1 MRWSSPLTF
10 SENMETDINRNGRT
24 PIYEQI
30 YQNLKFKIDNTEFT
44 AGEAFPSEREL
55 AEKFGVSRMTV
66 RQALNALKQDGLIY
80 HERGIGAFVSKR
92 KLDVHTRNLV
102 GFTEEMIELGLKP
115 SSKLLLAK
123 IEKAEEETAKDLGI
137 EIGEDVFHLQ
147 RLRLADD
154 SPMAFED
161 AYLPAIRYPNLGQI
175 DLEKM
180 SLYEALET
188 EYGVKMS
195 HAEEFLEAMAV
206 TKEIA
211 ANLSIKTGSP
221 VLMVH
226 RVVFSDANLAVESVR
241 TYYRADRY
249 RATFHL
255 TKTGL

>member
-1 MRWSSPLTF
+1 MKTV
-10 SENMETDINRNGRT
+10 INRNGNT

-30 YQNLKFKIDNTEFT
+30 YQNLKTKIDNTEFS
-44 AGEAFPSEREL
+44 AGESFPSEREL

-102 GFTEEMIELGLKP
+102 GFTEEMIERGLRP

-123 IEKAEEETAKDLGI
+123 IEEADEETAADLGI
-137 EIGEDVFHLQ
+137 ETGEAVFHLQ

-161 AYLPAIRYPNLGQI
+161 AYLPAVRYPNLENI
-175 DLEKM
+175 DLGRM
-180 SLYEALET
+180 SLYEILEK
-188 EYGVKMS
+188 EYNVRMS

-206 TKEIA
+206 NKEIA
-211 ANLSIKTGSP
+211 KVLSIKADAP

-249 RATFHL
+249 RATFKL
-255 TKTGL
+255 EKKGL

>member
-1 MRWSSPLTF
+1 MKQS
-10 SENMETDINRNGRT
+10 INRDGNT

-30 YQNLKFKIDNTEFT
+30 YQNLKTKIDNTEFS
-44 AGEAFPSEREL
+44 AGESFPSEREL

-66 RQALNALKQDGLIY
+66 RQALNTLKKEGLIY

-102 GFTEEMIELGLKP
+102 GFTEEMMERGLKP

-123 IEKAEEETAKDLGI
+123 IQKADEETAKDLGI
-137 EIGEDVFHLQ
+137 EAGEAVFHLQ

-161 AYLPAIRYPNLGQI
+161 AYLPATRYPNLEKI
-175 DLEKM
+175 DLERM
-180 SLYEALET
+180 SLYEVLET
-188 EYGVKMS
+188 EYGVRMS

-206 TKEIA
+206 TKKIGDA
-211 ANLSIKTGSP
+211 LSIKKGAP

-226 RVVFSDANLAVESVR
+226 RVVFSDANLAVESVK
-241 TYYRADRY
+241 TFYRADRY

-255 TKTGL
+255 TKNGL

>member
-1 MRWSSPLTF
+1 MKNS
-10 SENMETDINRNGRT
+10 INRNGGT

-30 YQNLKFKIDNTEFT
+30 YQNLKTKIDETEFS

-102 GFTEEMIELGLKP
+102 GFTEEMKERGLNP

-123 IEKAEEETAKDLGI
+123 IEKADEETAKDLGI
-137 EIGEDVFHLQ
+137 EIGEEVFHLQ

-161 AYLPAIRYPNLGQI
+161 AYLPSLRYENLDKI
-175 DLEKM
+175 DLEKV
-180 SLYEALET
+180 SLYEVLEK
-188 EYGVKMS
+188 EYGVRMS

-206 TKEIA
+206 TKKIGDA
-211 ANLSIKTGSP
+211 LSIKKGDP

-226 RVVFSDANLAVESVR
+226 RVVFSDANLAVESVK
-241 TYYRADRY
+241 TFYRADRY

-255 TKTGL
+255 TKNGL

>member
-1 MRWSSPLTF
+1 MKQT
-10 SENMETDINRNGRT
+10 INRDGKT

-30 YQNLKFKIDNTEFT
+30 YQNLLEKIQT
-44 AGEAFPSEREL
+44 AEIGGGELFPSEREL

-66 RQALNALKQDGLIY
+66 RQALNALKKEGLIY

-102 GFTEEMIELGLKP
+102 GFTEEMKERGLKP

-123 IEKAEEETAKDLGI
+123 IEKADEETAKELGI
-137 EIGEDVFHLQ
+137 EISENVFHLQ

-161 AYLPAIRYPNLGQI
+161 AYLPALRYPNLEKI
-175 DLEKM
+175 DLEKV
-180 SLYEALET
+180 SLYEVLEK
-188 EYGVKMS
+188 EYGVRMS

-206 TKEIA
+206 TKKIGDV
-211 ANLSIKTGSP
+211 LSIKKNSP

-226 RVVFSDANLAVESVR
+226 RVVFSDANLAVESVK
-241 TYYRADRY
+241 TFYRADRY

-255 TKTGL
+255 TKNGL

>member
-1 MRWSSPLTF
+1 
-10 SENMETDINRNGRT
+10 MEHEIDRHCQT

-30 YQNLKFKIDNTEFT
+30 YQNLHDKISKEEIGS
-44 AGEAFPSEREL
+44 GELFPSEREL

-66 RQALNALKQDGLIY
+66 RQALNTLKKEGLIY

-102 GFTEEMIELGLKP
+102 GFTEEMKERGLRP

-123 IEKAEEETAKDLGI
+123 IEKANEDVAKDLGI
-137 EIGEDVFHLQ
+137 EIGEEVFHLQ

-161 AYLPAIRYPNLGQI
+161 AYLPASRYPNL
-175 DLEKM
+175 DKFKLENH
-180 SLYEALET
+180 SLYEILEK

-206 TKEIA
+206 PKSIA
-211 ANLSIKTGSP
+211 EVLSVKNNSP

-226 RVVFSDANLAVESVR
+226 RVVFSEGNLAVESVK
-241 TYYRADRY
+241 TFYRADRY
-249 RATFHL
+249 RATFYL
-255 TKTGL
+255 TKNGL

>member
-1 MRWSSPLTF
+1 MKNS
-10 SENMETDINRNGRT
+10 INRHGQT

-30 YQNLKFKIDNTEFT
+30 YQNLKTKIDDSEFS
-44 AGEAFPSEREL
+44 AGAAFPSEREL

-66 RQALNALKQDGLIY
+66 RQALNTLKKEGLIY

-102 GFTEEMIELGLKP
+102 GFTEEMIGRGLKP
-115 SSKLLLAK
+115 SSELLLAK
-123 IEKAEEETAKDLGI
+123 IEKADEETAADLGI

-161 AYLPAIRYPNLGQI
+161 AYLPAVRYPNLEKL
-175 DLEKM
+175 DLGRI
-180 SLYEALET
+180 SLYEVLEKD
-188 EYGVKMS
+188 YGVKMS
-195 HAEEFLEAMAV
+195 HSEEFLEALAV
-206 TKEIA
+206 SKEIA
-211 ANLSIKTGSP
+211 KSLSIKTGSP

-255 TKTGL
+255 TKNGL